1 MMRPLNRPES
11 GPPILRFFGG
21 PRDGETMWA
30 TTAIPAIA
38 VGAATCADGFY
49 VWREQSGRY
58 EWRDV
63 APAPLLSDD

>member
-1 MMRPLNRPES
+1 MVRRPDGPEP
-11 GPPILRFFGG
+11 GPLTLRFFGG

-38 VGAATCADGFY
+38 IGTAACDDGFY

-58 EWRDV
+58 EWREV
-63 APAPLLSDD
+63 PPAPLPSDD

>member
-1 MMRPLNRPES
+1 MRPPDGPEP
-11 GPPILRFFGG
+11 GPPTLRFFGG

-38 VGAATCADGFY
+38 LGATACANGFY
-49 VWREQSGRY
+49 VWREQSRRY

-63 APAPLLSDD
+63 PPAPLRYDD